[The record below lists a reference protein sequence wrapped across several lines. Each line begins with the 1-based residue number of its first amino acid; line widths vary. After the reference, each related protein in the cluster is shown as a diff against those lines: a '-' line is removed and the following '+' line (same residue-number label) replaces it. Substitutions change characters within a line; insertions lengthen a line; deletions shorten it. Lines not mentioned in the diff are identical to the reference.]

1 MKKIL
6 FVTDSCADL
15 PYNFKGDNVMVVPFR
30 YSYIGE
36 TDTLRDTR
44 YKGKNNNTRR
54 DTHLIKSMGVSYCE
68 VLNVLN
74 YATDN
79 DMDVI
84 VLYSSGRID
93 EFNRQAF
100 EMATTDFKAN
110 NMGLRV
116 TVIDSLNISQ
126 GLGLLFEKV
135 VDLYEKERSYD
146 EIVTYI
152 VQNLDKYR
160 FDIETDDIDYYNNKD
175 RMSFFNRLKLVNGGE
190 SSLLTLKEGKVVVA
204 RRCDDIALRRDI
216 LVSRFVN
223 DADLDQKACI
233 VYNDNDSWEADML
246 KDLLVKSV
254 DQDVNI
260 DLVESSIVSGSVIR
274 PYSLG
279 LAYKIKEK

>member
-1 MKKIL
+1 MFIEKHNHLTKQL
-6 FVTDSCADL
+6 HVKNVTFNYHETGTSVLEAV
-15 PYNFKGDNVMVVPFR
+15 FARGD
-30 YSYIGE
+30 
-36 TDTLRDTR
+36 
-44 YKGKNNNTRR
+44 RR
-54 DTHLIKSMGVSYCE
+54 VGD
-68 VLNVLN
+68 VLEKAHELGCKFDGW
-74 YATDN
+74 TEHFDP
-79 DMDVI
+79 
-84 VLYSSGRID
+84 
-93 EFNRQAF
+93 EKWEKAF
-100 EMATTDFKAN
+100 EETGIDKAFYN
-110 NMGLRV
+110 YR
-116 TVIDSLNISQ
+116 
-126 GLGLLFEKV
+126 
-135 VDLYEKERSYD
+135 ERSYD